1 MFKLHDVLCLFIFL
15 CECFCHVKSV
25 PCRGTAS
32 YKLQFQAEWKNT
44 TSRPAGARFSGLI
57 GCSHN
62 KCYRMWK
69 PGEKASLGVKNVAE
83 KGWFHGLTASI
94 IK

>member
-1 MFKLHDVLCLFIFL
+1 
-15 CECFCHVKSV
+15 
-25 PCRGTAS
+25 
-32 YKLQFQAEWKNT
+32 
-44 TSRPAGARFSGLI
+44 
-57 GCSHN
+57 
-62 KCYRMWK
+62 MWK